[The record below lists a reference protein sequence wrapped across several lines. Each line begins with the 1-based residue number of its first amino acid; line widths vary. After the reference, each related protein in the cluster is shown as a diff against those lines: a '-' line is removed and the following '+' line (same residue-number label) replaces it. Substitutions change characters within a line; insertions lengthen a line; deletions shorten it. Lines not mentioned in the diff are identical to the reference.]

1 MSTPPEPKPPRVSP
15 AVSVLVDQAQFAAIS
30 QAFSESLSLA
40 SSFSGLDHAAA
51 VEIAK
56 SLSSSLAPVIGNQTA
71 LDEITESV
79 TAAFTFSNP
88 ALELAERLTP
98 TALVPGLKE
107 LGGLVSAL
115 ELERFRRYWAENAP
129 DNWTALEDE
138 WLDIFDVIEGTG
150 LCVVWAPDD
159 AVVREIISAENA
171 EDCLVQNRDRVL
183 DAVESVL
190 ERAQGV
196 PIAGHADACEFAEEA
211 VASARHGSPLAA
223 QAVAACGFA
232 TVLNISHGINFK
244 TARTRF
250 ETDLG
255 DTTVGTMRASA
266 IRFCSHQALAQYT
279 PGGPPPNAYA
289 RHATH
294 HGARANF
301 SEANALSALLLLVAW
316 LRELKWIKEND
327 PITLTDFTPV

>member
-1 MSTPPEPKPPRVSP
+1 
-15 AVSVLVDQAQFAAIS
+15 VSVLVDQAQFAAIS

-40 SSFSGLDHAAA
+40 SPLAGLDQSAAI
-51 VEIAK
+51 EIAK
-56 SLSSSLAPVIGNQTA
+56 SLSSSLAPLVRNQTV
-71 LDEITESV
+71 LDEITKSV
-79 TAAFTFSNP
+79 KAAGFTFPNP
-88 ALELAERLTP
+88 AFEIAACLAPMT
-98 TALVPGLKE
+98 LVPGLKE
-107 LGGLVSAL
+107 LEGLVSAL
-115 ELERFRRYWAENAP
+115 DLGTFQRYWSENAP
-129 DNWTALEDE
+129 DNWAELEDA
-138 WLDIFDVIEGTG
+138 WLDIFDVIAGTG

-159 AVVREIISAENA
+159 EIVREMIAATSAEA
-171 EDCLVQNRDRVL
+171 CLVQNRDRVL
-183 DAVESVL
+183 DALESVL
-190 ERAQGV
+190 ERARGV
-196 PIAGHADACEFAEEA
+196 PITGHGDACEFAEEA
-211 VASARHGSPLAA
+211 IASARRGSALAA

-232 TVLNISHGINFK
+232 TVLNISHGINFG

-250 ETDLG
+250 VTELG

-316 LRELKWIKEND
+316 LRELKWIEEND
-327 PITLTDFTPV
+327 PISLADFTPA